1 MEFPIKI
8 REATQSDMEQIC
20 LISDCTAGS
29 REITNRKMMEERI
42 RSHADT
48 FLLASLDNQVIVY
61 ISATDFATSSV
72 SRWIVEMAD
81 REAISNGNLVID
93 ALSVHPNYQGQGFG
107 TLLLAAMKQVALQ
120 KNSPAI
126 YLVCKDELLSYFEM
140 NEFIEQGIVDLGVGN
155 KVDFLMCWMN
165 PFYQEEL

>member
-29 REITNRKMMEERI
+29 REITNREIIEERI
-42 RSHADT
+42 RNFADT
-48 FLLASLDNQVIVY
+48 FLLASLDDQVIAY

-81 REAISNGNLVID
+81 GEAISNGNLVID
-93 ALSVHPNYQGQGFG
+93 GLSVHPDYQKQGFG
-107 TLLLAAMKQVALQ
+107 TLLLAALKQVALQ
-120 KNSPAI
+120 HNSPGI
-126 YLVCKDELLSYFEM
+126 YILCKDELLSYFEM
-140 NEFIEQGIVDLGVGN
+140 NEFMEQGIIDVGVGN
-155 KVDFLMCWMN
+155 EVDFLMWWKN
-165 PFYQEEL
+165 PFFKEEL

>member
-8 REATQSDMEQIC
+8 REAMQSDMEQIC
-20 LISDCTAGS
+20 LISDCTPGS
-29 REITNRKMMEERI
+29 REIMNREMIEERI
-42 RSHADT
+42 RKHADT
-48 FLLASLDNQVIVY
+48 FLLASLEDQVVAY
-61 ISATDFATSSV
+61 ILATDFTTSSL

-81 REAISNGNLVID
+81 GEAISNGNLLID

-107 TLLLAAMKQVALQ
+107 TLLLAALKQVALQ
-120 KNSPAI
+120 QNSPAI

-155 KVDFLMCWMN
+155 EVNFLMCWKD

>member
-8 REATQSDMEQIC
+8 REVQQSDIEQIC
-20 LISDCTAGS
+20 LIQESSQNFQETFN
-29 REITNRKMMEERI
+29 REIIEERI
-42 RSHADT
+42 RNFADT
-48 FLLASLDNQVIVY
+48 FLLASLDNQVIAY

-81 REAISNGNLVID
+81 GEAISNGNLVID

-120 KNSPAI
+120 KNSPGI
-126 YLVCKDELLSYFEM
+126 YLLCKDEFLSYFEM
-140 NEFIEQGIVDLGVGN
+140 NEFIEQGIADLRVGN
-155 KVDFLMCWMN
+155 EVNFLMCWKN
-165 PFYQEEL
+165 PFYQEEI

>member
-8 REATQSDMEQIC
+8 REAQRSDIDQIC
-20 LISDCTAGS
+20 LIQESNS
-29 REITNRKMMEERI
+29 NFLENMNREIIEERI
-42 RSHADT
+42 RNFADT
-48 FLLASLDNQVIVY
+48 FLLASLDDQVIAY

-81 REAISNGNLVID
+81 GEAISNRNLVID
-93 ALSVHPNYQGQGFG
+93 ALSVHKNYQGQGFG

-140 NEFIEQGIVDLGVGN
+140 NEFMEQGIVDVGVSN
-155 KVDFLMCWMN
+155 EVNFLMWWKN
-165 PFYQEEL
+165 PFHKEEL

>member
-8 REATQSDMEQIC
+8 REAQRSDIDQIC
-20 LISDCTAGS
+20 LIQESNS
-29 REITNRKMMEERI
+29 NFLENMNREIIEERI
-42 RSHADT
+42 RNHADT
-48 FLLASLDNQVIVY
+48 FLLACLDDQVVAY
-61 ISATDFATSSV
+61 ISGTDFATSSV

-155 KVDFLMCWMN
+155 EVNFLMCWKN

>member
-29 REITNRKMMEERI
+29 REITNRKMIEERI

-48 FLLASLDNQVIVY
+48 FLLASLDDQVIAY
-61 ISATDFATSSV
+61 ISAIDFATSSV

-81 REAISNGNLVID
+81 GEAISNENLVID

-120 KNSPAI
+120 QNSPAI

>member
-29 REITNRKMMEERI
+29 REITNRKMIEERI

-48 FLLASLDNQVIVY
+48 FLLASLDNQVIAY
-61 ISATDFATSSV
+61 ISAIDFATSSV

-81 REAISNGNLVID
+81 GEAISNENLVID

-120 KNSPAI
+120 QNSPAI